1 MVHFK
6 RTTKNSTVS
15 WNNVTPGAELGD
27 MLWQYCL
34 RNNFTLK
41 KFFVDLPYHI
51 VSSYSS
57 LTVFVAFVTVSNI
70 NLSSY
75 PVSIEPDIIY
85 TTTYD
90 CVKLPYLTVR

>member
-15 WNNVTPGAELGD
+15 WNNVTPGAESGD

-57 LTVFVAFVTVSNI
+57 LTVFVAFKKTKKNKPMARQSLREVSQF
-70 NLSSY
+70 
-75 PVSIEPDIIY
+75 VD
-85 TTTYD
+85 
-90 CVKLPYLTVR
+90 